1 MNLSPE
7 FWLQV
12 AIYLI
17 GGASA
22 VVAVAFRIG
31 QIEARFATKQDL
43 LDKVR
48 ERNDKIDRVY
58 ARFDEFK
65 KIANTDYVRRD
76 MCAQVHTTSTA
87 EMKRIDEEYKQ
98 YRHEMRNQVQQIF
111 DKIDQLKELIQ
122 KK

>member
-1 MNLSPE
+1 MNLIPE

-58 ARFDEFK
+58 ERF
-65 KIANTDYVRRD
+65 TDYVRRD